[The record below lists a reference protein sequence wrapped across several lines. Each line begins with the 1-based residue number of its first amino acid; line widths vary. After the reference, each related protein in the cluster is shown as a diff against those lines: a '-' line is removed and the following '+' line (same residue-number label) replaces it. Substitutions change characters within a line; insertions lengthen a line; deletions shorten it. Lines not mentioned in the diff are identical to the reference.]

1 MKTYR
6 ITLTEQQFQQFET
19 IIGEMPTRFG
29 NPLINI
35 YANSV
40 EIMTEDPK
48 PIRPV
53 KMNTQ
58 NVYEDPR
65 PIGGGGGGGA
75 PKPKP

>member
-48 PIRPV
+48 PI
-53 KMNTQ
+53 
-58 NVYEDPR
+58 
-65 PIGGGGGGGA
+65 GGGGGGGA